1 MIYPSDSTAP
11 VPPPG
16 QKREPSPTSIGSDS
30 RTSECSRRESSE
42 PPVVRP
48 IVPARPAVYNRP
60 PLQ

>member
-30 RTSECSRRESSE
+30 RTSECSS
-42 PPVVRP
+42 
-48 IVPARPAVYNRP
+48 
-60 PLQ
+60 LQ